1 VAILLYHKLQR
12 SNHCIVINT
21 VSGNYVLIVFFYG
34 DFTMNLKYGLV
45 LVLILIIA
53 VAAYN
58 TISTEN
64 QYERIDVAGSTSVQP
79 VAEALAQEYMKTH
92 PKVKINVQGGGSGL
106 GIRSVSQGIIA
117 IGTSSKELTADE
129 KGSLKEFVIGK
140 EGIVIAV
147 NLQNSV
153 DDLNKEELRAIF
165 TGNISNWKELGG
177 PDAPINVVVREDG
190 SGTRKAFEDLVM
202 KKTDKVKSN
211 AIVQTSTESIK
222 LAVEQ
227 DPNAIGYISLA
238 HMSSNV
244 KAVKLDGIYP
254 SLETILDGSY
264 ELQRPFLFL
273 TNGEPQGAVKDF
285 IDWCLSS
292 EGQKIVEKE
301 KIVPVTS

>member
-1 VAILLYHKLQR
+1 
-12 SNHCIVINT
+12 
-21 VSGNYVLIVFFYG
+21 
-34 DFTMNLKYGLV
+34 MNSKYGLG

-53 VAAYN
+53 FAVYN

-92 PKVKINVQGGGSGL
+92 PQVKINVQGGGSGL

-117 IGTSSKELTADE
+117 IGTSSKELSDEE
-129 KGSLKEFVIGK
+129 KGTLKEYVIGK
-140 EGIVIAV
+140 EGIVVAV
-147 NLQNSV
+147 NLKNPV
-153 DDLNKEELRAIF
+153 DDLSKEELRGIF

-177 PDAPINVVVREDG
+177 PDSPIDVVVREDG

-202 KKTDKVKSN
+202 KKTDKVKSD

-244 KAVKLDGIYP
+244 KAVKLEGVYP
-254 SLETILDGSY
+254 SLLTILDGSY

-285 IDWCLSS
+285 IDWCLSP
-292 EGQKIVEKE
+292 EGQKIVEEE
-301 KIVPVTS
+301 KIVPVES

>member
-1 VAILLYHKLQR
+1 
-12 SNHCIVINT
+12 
-21 VSGNYVLIVFFYG
+21 
-34 DFTMNLKYGLV
+34 MNLKHGLGV
-45 LVLILIIA
+45 ILILIIA
-53 VAAYN
+53 FAVYN

-79 VAEALAQEYMKTH
+79 VAEALAQEYMETH

-117 IGTSSKELTADE
+117 IGTSSKELSAE
-129 KGSLKEFVIGK
+129 ERGSLKEYVLGK
-140 EGIVIAV
+140 EGIVVAV

-153 DDLNKEELRAIF
+153 DDLSKEELRAIF
-165 TGNISNWKELGG
+165 TGKISNWKDLGG

-202 KKTDKVKSN
+202 TKTDKVRSD

-222 LAVEQ
+222 LVVEQ

-238 HMSSNV
+238 HMSSDV
-244 KAVKLDGIYP
+244 KAVKLDDVYP

-273 TNGEPQGAVKDF
+273 TKGEPKGAVKDF
-285 IDWCLSS
+285 IDWCLSP
-292 EGQKIVEKE
+292 EGQKIVEEE
-301 KIVPVTS
+301 KIVPVAS

>member
-1 VAILLYHKLQR
+1 
-12 SNHCIVINT
+12 
-21 VSGNYVLIVFFYG
+21 
-34 DFTMNLKYGLV
+34 MNLKYGLV

-79 VAEALAQEYMKTH
+79 VAEALAQEYMKAH

-117 IGTSSKELTADE
+117 IGTSSKELKADE

-177 PDAPINVVVREDG
+177 PDAPINVVIREDG

-273 TNGEPQGAVKDF
+273 TNGEPQGAIKDF

-292 EGQKIVEKE
+292 EGQKIVEEE